1 MRTSLVGLL
10 TAALCVGVAWGADI
24 PSLNWQERSDWI
36 NVQTDVTPGAVG
48 DGQADD
54 TDALQAG
61 LTAVTDGK
69 TLYLPPGTYRITRT
83 LELRGPVVGALIVG
97 HGRDTRLVWDGEVG
111 GRMLW
116 CNGVA
121 YSRYVGLSWDG
132 AGKAAVGFDHASK
145 LRFETEVRH
154 QHEAYRDFTGYGI
167 RIGNEQQL
175 ASAEILYRNCLFER
189 CGTAVAMLTF
199 NDYNNTFDGCEF
211 IECGTGV
218 YDMKGNFYARNCRF
232 ERSTETDFAIG
243 SEHGDSIRRCVSW
256 RSRRFITELGTIAPL
271 TVQDC
276 HVRGWTDPEGAVHL
290 NGAPVL
296 MFDCV
301 FSEPPSANPPVR
313 LARDGQH
320 VILSNNRPLAT
331 EELLSPSTTGHV
343 TVIPPGKLGGVVQ
356 GTGERYLR
364 SEATVPSEVFDAK
377 ADFGAVGDGQTDDTD
392 AIQAA
397 IDAAREHG
405 AGALAYLP
413 TGHYVITRSLQVT
426 GGDYTVGGGGFLT
439 RLVWRGPDGGTAI
452 EVIDPQNLTLADF
465 AVGHHDGG
473 PVNLAYDIRQSSTGG
488 PSRMTYDGVFVFGMY
503 QKQPDKQG
511 LLFDGLS
518 PGSVVHAIHV
528 QGNLRFR
535 NSARATILIANSYE
549 GTVSIEGDGPARD
562 GFLGF
567 MMRLAT
573 LSAPTVHIRDN
584 HSVVMSDFYNEQS
597 DKHLVLEGAPED
609 PPGHVTIQGAKVHTF
624 TQEPLLEVHGYGGRV
639 FLGPN
644 QLYVE
649 PKEPRFI
656 GTGDRPLELILAGH
670 FLYDVTP
677 QFELPPSAH
686 LTLIE
691 NQTLANAGLDRPE
704 ALQAASDALDDLRRL
719 GEIDRAVARG

>member
-1 MRTSLVGLL
+1 
-10 TAALCVGVAWGADI
+10 
-24 PSLNWQERSDWI
+24 
-36 NVQTDVTPGAVG
+36 
-48 DGQADD
+48 
-54 TDALQAG
+54 
-61 LTAVTDGK
+61 
-69 TLYLPPGTYRITRT
+69 
-83 LELRGPVVGALIVG
+83 
-97 HGRDTRLVWDGEVG
+97 
-111 GRMLW
+111 
-116 CNGVA
+116 
-121 YSRYVGLSWDG
+121 
-132 AGKAAVGFDHASK
+132 
-145 LRFETEVRH
+145 
-154 QHEAYRDFTGYGI
+154 
-167 RIGNEQQL
+167 
-175 ASAEILYRNCLFER
+175 
-189 CGTAVAMLTF
+189 
-199 NDYNNTFDGCEF
+199 
-211 IECGTGV
+211 
-218 YDMKGNFYARNCRF
+218 
-232 ERSTETDFAIG
+232 
-243 SEHGDSIRRCVSW
+243 
-256 RSRRFITELGTIAPL
+256 
-271 TVQDC
+271 
-276 HVRGWTDPEGAVHL
+276 
-290 NGAPVL
+290 
-296 MFDCV
+296 
-301 FSEPPSANPPVR
+301 
-313 LARDGQH
+313 
-320 VILSNNRPLAT
+320 
-331 EELLSPSTTGHV
+331 
-343 TVIPPGKLGGVVQ
+343 
-356 GTGERYLR
+356 
-364 SEATVPSEVFDAK
+364 
-377 ADFGAVGDGQTDDTD
+377 
-392 AIQAA
+392 
-397 IDAAREHG
+397 
-405 AGALAYLP
+405 
-413 TGHYVITRSLQVT
+413 
-426 GGDYTVGGGGFLT
+426 
-439 RLVWRGPDGGTAI
+439 
-452 EVIDPQNLTLADF
+452 
-465 AVGHHDGG
+465 
-473 PVNLAYDIRQSSTGG
+473 
-488 PSRMTYDGVFVFGMY
+488 MY

-573 LSAPTVHIRDN
+573 LSAPTLHIRDN

-656 GTGDRPLELILAGH
+656 GAGDRPLELILAGH